1 MREQSLLAGARARI
15 VPRAQVGPLVE
26 ITGVHVV
33 MVVIAAVMLLPFVW
47 MILSSFKTYREILL
61 IYPTLW
67 PRQFTL
73 INYQTILTELPFAR
87 YFANSLGLSTTAT
100 LLILFTSSL
109 CGYVFAKFDF
119 AFKEVIFT
127 AIISSMMVPF
137 AVVVLPLYL
146 LVARS
151 GFGNTYPGLI
161 LPFLVSAFGI
171 FLMRQFM
178 EGIPNELVDAARID
192 GAGEMWIY
200 WKVMLPLSLNA
211 LSALAVFVFLGSW
224 NALWWPLMII
234 TRPEMRTLPL
244 GIASLAWEFATR
256 TDLIIAGAAIA
267 VVPVLILFSL
277 MTRTI
282 VRGVALTGMK

>member
-15 VPRAQVGPLVE
+15 VSRAQVGPLVE

-33 MVVIAAVMLLPFVW
+33 MVVIAAVM
-47 MILSSFKTYREILL
+47 
-61 IYPTLW
+61 
-67 PRQFTL
+67 
-73 INYQTILTELPFAR
+73 
-87 YFANSLGLSTTAT
+87 

-178 EGIPNELVDAARID
+178 EG
-192 GAGEMWIY
+192 
-200 WKVMLPLSLNA
+200 
-211 LSALAVFVFLGSW
+211 
-224 NALWWPLMII
+224 
-234 TRPEMRTLPL
+234 
-244 GIASLAWEFATR
+244 
-256 TDLIIAGAAIA
+256 
-267 VVPVLILFSL
+267 
-277 MTRTI
+277 
-282 VRGVALTGMK
+282 